1 MSAVNNSDVMAT
13 GVAKKI
19 NIPLAERL
27 RPQTLGDVIG
37 QQHLLGEG
45 MPLRIAF
52 ESGQPHSCILWGPP
66 GVGKTTI
73 ARLMASSFDAHFI
86 TMSAVLGGVKD
97 IREAVEQANV
107 WLGQGDDMGGGSS
120 KRTIVFVDEV
130 HRFNKSQQDAFLPH
144 VESGLFTFI
153 GATTENPSFEVN
165 SALLSRAAVYVL
177 QPLSGPDLKK
187 IVAVAIQN
195 RALAAIESIA
205 PDAVDRLVGYADGDA
220 RRLLNTLES
229 LGVAAG
235 NEKLGP
241 ITEVTDAWLLKVLGE
256 KMRRYDKGGEQ
267 FYDTI
272 SALHKSVRGSDP
284 DAALY
289 WLMRMLDGGAEP
301 KYMARR
307 LIRMASE
314 DIGLADPRAL
324 TVALNAAD
332 VYERLGS
339 PEGELAL
346 AECVI
351 YLAVAPK
358 SNAVYK
364 AFNEAKALIKK
375 GGTLPVPMHLRN
387 APTKLMKDLR
397 YGKNYRYAH
406 DEEDGFA
413 AGENYFPEGMA
424 APGFY
429 RPVPRGLEIKIAEK
443 LDALKLKNSQG

>member
-1 MSAVNNSDVMAT
+1 MTVSSQ
-13 GVAKKI
+13 
-19 NIPLAERL
+19 PLAERL
-27 RPQTLGDVIG
+27 RPRALGEVIG
-37 QQHLLGEG
+37 QQHVLGEG
-45 MPLRIAF
+45 MALRVAF

-73 ARLMASSFDAHFI
+73 ARLMADAFDAQFLSI
-86 TMSAVLGGVKD
+86 SAVLGGVKE
-97 IREAVEQANV
+97 IREAVDLALTARDGLDPQ
-107 WLGQGDDMGGGSS
+107 
-120 KRTIVFVDEV
+120 RTIVFVDEV

-177 QPLSGPDLKK
+177 QSLNEEDLAHIIAK
-187 IVAVAIQN
+187 AQ
-195 RALAAIESIA
+195 SI
-205 PDAVDRLVGYADGDA
+205 DAVPALDSEAQKRLIAYADGDA
-220 RRLLNTLES
+220 RRLLNTLETLAVS
-229 LGVAAG
+229 AKHEGLT
-235 NEKLGP
+235 E
-241 ITEVTDAWLLKVLGE
+241 ITDTWLLKVLGE
-256 KMRRYDKGGEQ
+256 RMRRYDKGGEQ

-289 WLMRMLDGGAEP
+289 WLVRMLDGGAEP

-324 TVALNAAD
+324 RLALDAAE

-346 AECVI
+346 AECVV

-364 AFNEAKALIKK
+364 AFNEVRALVKK
-375 GGTLPVPMHLRN
+375 DGTRPVPMHLRN
-387 APTKLMKDLR
+387 APTKLMKELD
-397 YGKNYRYAH
+397 YGKGYRYAH

-413 AGENYFPEGMA
+413 AGETYLPQGMESA
-424 APGFY
+424 KFY
-429 RPVPRGLEIKIAEK
+429 HPVERGLEIKIADK
-443 LDALKLKNSQG
+443 LRELRNKNKQAGQ

>member
-1 MSAVNNSDVMAT
+1 MLRPAFSSNRQLAQTSAVNSRDVMAT
-13 GVAKKI
+13 AAAKKI

-27 RPQTLGDVIG
+27 RPQTLGEVIG
-37 QQHLLGEG
+37 QQHLLGDG

-107 WLGQGDDMGGGSS
+107 WLGQGGGSS
-120 KRTIVFVDEV
+120 GKRTIVFVDEV

-177 QPLSGPDLKK
+177 QPLSESDLKL
-187 IVAVAIQN
+187 IVALAQSK

-205 PDAVDRLVGYADGDA
+205 PEAIERLVAYADGDA

-229 LGVAAG
+229 LAVAAG
-235 NEKLGP
+235 NDKSGP
-241 ITEVTDAWLLKVLGE
+241 TTVVTDAWLMTVLGE
-256 KMRRYDKGGEQ
+256 KMRRYDKAGEV

-284 DAALY
+284 DASLY
-289 WLMRMLDGGAEP
+289 WFMRMLDGGAEP

-324 TVALNAAD
+324 TIAVAAAD

-351 YLAVAPK
+351 YLAIAPK

-375 GGTLPVPMHLRN
+375 DGTRPVPMHLRN
-387 APTKLMKDLR
+387 APTKLMKELN

-406 DEEDGFA
+406 NEEDGFA
-413 AGENYFPEGMA
+413 AGENYFPEGMT

-429 RPVPRGLEIKIAEK
+429 RPVARGVG
-443 LDALKLKNSQG
+443 DQDC

>member
-1 MSAVNNSDVMAT
+1 MAQT
-13 GVAKKI
+13 PPDAR
-19 NIPLAERL
+19 NQAPLAERL
-27 RPQTLGDVIG
+27 RPRNLGEVIG
-37 QQHLLGEG
+37 QQHLLGDG

-73 ARLMASSFDAHFI
+73 ARLMAGSFDAHFI
-86 TMSAVLGGVKD
+86 TISAVLGGVKD
-97 IREAVEQANV
+97 IREAVEQASIWQQQN
-107 WLGQGDDMGGGSS
+107 GR
-120 KRTIVFVDEV
+120 RTIVFVDEV

-165 SALLSRAAVYVL
+165 SALLSRAVVYVL
-177 QPLSGPDLKK
+177 QPLAEPDLKQ
-187 IVAVAIQN
+187 IVA
-195 RALAAIESIA
+195 RALAERALPAIESIA
-205 PDAVDRLVGYADGDA
+205 DDALERLVAYADGDA
-220 RRLLNTLES
+220 RRLLNTLET
-229 LGVAAG
+229 LGIAARSDKSA
-235 NEKLGP
+235 EK
-241 ITEVTDAWLLKVLGE
+241 TTRVTDAWLMKVLGE
-256 KMRRYDKGGEQ
+256 RMRRYDKGGEQ

-289 WLMRMLDGGAEP
+289 WFMRMLDGGAEP
-301 KYMARR
+301 LYMARR

-324 TVALNAAD
+324 RMALDAAE

-346 AECVI
+346 AQCVV

-364 AFNEAKALIKK
+364 AFNAAKAFIKQD
-375 GGTLPVPMHLRN
+375 GTRPVPLHLRN
-387 APTKLMKDLR
+387 APTKLMKSLD

-406 DEEDGFA
+406 NEEDGFA
-413 AGENYFPEGMA
+413 AGENYFPEGMP
-424 APGFY
+424 APDWY
-429 RPVPRGLEIKIAEK
+429 QPVSRGLEIQIADK
-443 LDALKLKNSQG
+443 LNALKLKNSQKK